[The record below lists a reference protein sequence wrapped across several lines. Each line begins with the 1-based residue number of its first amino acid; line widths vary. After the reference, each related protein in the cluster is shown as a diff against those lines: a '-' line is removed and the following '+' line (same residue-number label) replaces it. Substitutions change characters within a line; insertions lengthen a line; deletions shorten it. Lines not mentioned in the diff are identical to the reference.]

1 MKKQFNKLN
10 INILTSYNKINNM
23 NQKPS
28 INTGLTGLRDL
39 DALHQAKVSYSGLL
53 GSANFTDPEPPLIEF
68 LAAITDFDT
77 KLVFAHNKFG
87 APKAAKNAARIVL
100 NEVYSNEGHYVNR
113 ICKGNLE
120 MLLTSRFVITED
132 RSHKEI
138 ADFSVVNGTNPGDLD
153 FSVKANDLANSYEIE
168 FRMVSKTTPNDWAH
182 CTTMGSHIET
192 ISGFTS
198 GVEYEFRMRFVYS
211 KSKGPY
217 FNSIQIRVL

>member
-1 MKKQFNKLN
+1 
-10 INILTSYNKINNM
+10 M

-28 INTGLTGLRDL
+28 INTGLTGFRDL

-53 GSANFTDPEPPLIEF
+53 GNTNFTDPEPSLIVF

-77 KLVFAHNKFG
+77 KLVFAHGKFG

-113 ICKGNLE
+113 VCNGDLE
-120 MLLTSRFVITED
+120 KLLTSRFAVTED
-132 RSHKEI
+132 RTHKEI

-153 FSVKANDLANSYEIE
+153 FSVKANDLASSYEVE
-168 FRMVSKTTPNDWAH
+168 FRIVSETAPNDWAH
-182 CTTMGSHIET
+182 CTTMGSHKESIA
-192 ISGFTS
+192 GFTS
-198 GVEYEFRMRFVYS
+198 GLVYEFRMRFVYS

-217 FNSIQIRVL
+217 FNSIQIRVM